1 MSVAGS
7 ACAQLNQNCTVSVLN
22 RSVPVNPDGS
32 WVLPNIPAN
41 FGPVKARATCIQ
53 NGKTI
58 SGESAFFTVPANGAV
73 NLPVI
78 ILGSASQIPVS
89 LRIVPASPTLTTAG
103 QTLQLAVTATYPD
116 GSSSDVTAASS
127 GTNYTVSNP
136 TFATVSTNGLVT
148 AVTAGTVVIQATNEG
163 ASGITTVNV
172 ALNGASHGGIPDA
185 WAIAYGLDPSSP
197 TMPFE
202 DPDHDGLTNLQ
213 EYQHGTDPHNPDTD
227 GDGIP
232 DGLEVAEGTNPL
244 DPNSYNL
251 ALALKSIKVSPPSFS
266 LNFNPL
272 TGEGFVQLSVI
283 GTLVDLNGTQIDLTS
298 TQKGTNYSSSNLG
311 VCNFGLVNG
320 EVFAGGP
327 GGCVITVTNNQF
339 TATVAGSVQGFS
351 MGPLSFI
358 PIPGFANNVKVNGNY
373 AYVAAGSAGLQVVNV
388 ADRTNPMIVASLA
401 LPANANDL
409 RIVGTTMYMVTST
422 GLLTIDVTNPLAPK
436 LLGSFSTS
444 DVAWDV
450 AVSGNLAYIAA
461 GSAGIQIVNVSNP
474 ASPVFVGSLAIPGG
488 IAKGI
493 AVKGNLAVTAAST
506 AGVVIA
512 NIANPAAPQIL
523 GSTPTPGDARKVAVK
538 DTAAFIAD
546 YPASMQVVDFS
557 IPSAPTIVASTPDAL
572 GGKLQDVTLST
583 IFGQTFTLGA
593 DVFFVNGVPIVNVD
607 QPSNPIPR
615 AILNFSQ
622 YRDDNGHGIAVDGA
636 YVYMTG
642 EEGTVTDLGTNGN
655 TRLYVGQYASVE
667 DPFGIPPTAIIT
679 SPSNGATVIERQ
691 MVPVTV
697 LATDDVAVAGVGFT
711 LDGQVVGTQ
720 TVPPYDFS
728 FTVPVGVSNVV
739 LGASAIDFGNNVGN
753 AQPVQLN
760 VIPDPGTTVAGNVI
774 FSNGSPVA
782 GATVSAPSGRSAST
796 APDGSFSIT
805 QVPTI
810 LGNIVVIARFTDAGG
825 NSYGGKSSAVL
836 PLPLGTTQ
844 LGTITIV
851 PVPAITSLNPRAVL
865 SGSQFTLRVTG
876 TTLGGATF
884 VFQPASAPPIGVQV
898 ISIDPTG
905 TLATLSVSIPSSVAG
920 AFALVATTVAGS
932 SSSVISVGNHFSVVS
947 PNSTA
952 DSDGDGFSDVVEVA
966 SGSDPLDPNCTPLNC
981 RLFGDVDS
989 VAFSVVNVVAQPSQP
1004 HEAESTLFSIINS
1017 VASAAQPHEA
1027 DSVLFSVLNSISGA
1041 NPFEADSILFSVQN
1055 TALGVKVSA
1064 SIRQSLQVNLSSAA
1078 TAPVPGTT
1086 SSGSIDSD
1094 GDGLTDE
1101 EERRLGTDPFNPDT
1115 DGDGYPDGL
1124 EVALGSNPLDP
1135 NSIPDIRP
1143 PGIFIGPVLE
1153 IENSPIAIQP
1163 AGKPFQP
1170 EKGERHVAQVIPAR
1184 KRNILARFHSMFR

>member
-1 MSVAGS
+1 
-7 ACAQLNQNCTVSVLN
+7 
-22 RSVPVNPDGS
+22 
-32 WVLPNIPAN
+32 
-41 FGPVKARATCIQ
+41 
-53 NGKTI
+53 
-58 SGESAFFTVPANGAV
+58 
-73 NLPVI
+73 
-78 ILGSASQIPVS
+78 
-89 LRIVPASPTLTTAG
+89 
-103 QTLQLAVTATYPD
+103 
-116 GSSSDVTAASS
+116 
-127 GTNYTVSNP
+127 
-136 TFATVSTNGLVT
+136 
-148 AVTAGTVVIQATNEG
+148 
-163 ASGITTVNV
+163 
-172 ALNGASHGGIPDA
+172 
-185 WAIAYGLDPSSP
+185 
-197 TMPFE
+197 MPFE

-339 TATVAGSVQGFS
+339 TATVAGTVQGFS
-351 MGPLSFI
+351 IAPLSFI

-401 LPANANDL
+401 FPANANDL
-409 RIVGTTMYMVTST
+409 RIVGNTMYMVTST

-493 AVKGNLAVTAAST
+493 AVKGNLAVIAAST

-557 IPSAPTIVASTPDAL
+557 IPSAPMIVASTPDAL

-593 DVFFVNGVPIVNVD
+593 DIFFVNGVPIVNVD
-607 QPSNPIPR
+607 LPSNPIPR

-642 EEGTVTDLGTNGN
+642 ERGVSDLGTSGD
-655 TRLYVGQYASVE
+655 TRLYIGQYASVE
-667 DPFGIPPTAIIT
+667 DAFGIPPTAIIT
-679 SPSNGATVIERQ
+679 SPSNGGTVIERQ
-691 MVPVTV
+691 SVPVTV
-697 LATDDVAVAGVGFT
+697 LATDDVAVAGVNFT
-711 LDGQVVGTQ
+711 LDGQVMGTQ

-739 LGASAIDFGNNVGN
+739 LGASAVDFGNNVGN

-782 GATVSAPSGRSAST
+782 GATVFAPSGRSAIT
-796 APDGSFSIT
+796 GPDGFFSIT

-810 LGNIVVIARFTDAGG
+810 LGNIIVTARFTDLGG
-825 NSYGGKSSAVL
+825 NSYGGKSSGVL

-876 TTLGGATF
+876 TTLSGATF
-884 VFQPASAPPIGVQV
+884 AFQPTSAAPIGVQV
-898 ISIDPTG
+898 VSMDASG
-905 TLATLSVSIPSSVAG
+905 TLATLTVSIPSSVAG
-920 AFALVATTVAGS
+920 AFALVGTTVAGS
-932 SSSVISVGNHFSVVS
+932 SSSALLPGNHFSVVS

-952 DSDGDGFSDVVEVA
+952 DSDGDGFSDIVEIA

-981 RLFGDVDS
+981 RLSGDMES
-989 VAFSVVNVVAQPSQP
+989 VSFSVVNTASAASQP
-1004 HEAESTLFSIINS
+1004 HEADSEVFSIVNTAT
-1017 VASAAQPHEA
+1017 ASARPHEADSETFSVVNTSSAGAQPHEA
-1027 DSVLFSVLNSISGA
+1027 DSVSFSVVNTASPTAQPHEADSVVFSVVNETSGA
-1041 NPFEADSILFSVQN
+1041 SSFEADSVLFSVQN
-1055 TALGVKVSA
+1055 TAQGVTV
-1064 SIRQSLQVNLSSAA
+1064 SSALRSGQ
-1078 TAPVPGTT
+1078 PVTSPTKPVDAGGGTT
-1086 SSGSIDSD
+1086 TVGATDSD

-1135 NSIPDIRP
+1135 NSVPNIRP
-1143 PGIFIGPVLE
+1143 PAIFVGPILE
-1153 IENSPIAIQP
+1153 ITNSSTANQP
-1163 AGKPFQP
+1163 VGGSSQP
-1170 EKGERHVAQVIPAR
+1170 EKGEDNVVQDSPAR
-1184 KRNILARFHSMFR
+1184 KRYVGMLARFHSLFR